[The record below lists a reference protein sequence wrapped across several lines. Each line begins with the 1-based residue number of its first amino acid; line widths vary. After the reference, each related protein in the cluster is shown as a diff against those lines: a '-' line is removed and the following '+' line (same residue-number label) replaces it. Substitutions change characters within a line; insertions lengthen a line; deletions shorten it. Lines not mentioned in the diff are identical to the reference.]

1 MRLPK
6 VRGFIRAQRT
16 ASATV
21 LMRFAALTTSYDF
34 FADDNDYFRSRFT
47 SLRFAVDMNR
57 VMFIGSFRS
66 RRPRRKSH
74 ATSRCSI
81 FLENVFQRLGV
92 ENAVSPLTELI
103 QCGIVQTSLNHL
115 TYWAETASQ
124 LSVQHICFA
133 FHQPLLQSDVE

>member
-16 ASATV
+16 ASAAV

-81 FLENVFQRLGV
+81 FLENVFQSLGV
-92 ENAVSPLTELI
+92 ENVVNPRIELFHRR
-103 QCGIVQTSLNHL
+103 IVQVGLDR
-115 TYWAETASQ
+115 
-124 LSVQHICFA
+124 FA
-133 FHQPLLQSDVE
+133 